1 VTRRGS
7 EVIHKNVGQHRGVFA
22 LRVPTTLPFLMP
34 ATRAFGAG
42 RLFGLIILVFLLIL
56 AAFIV
61 PLELRLRRQ
70 RQTARRQGHSP
81 TDRDRA

>member
-1 VTRRGS
+1 
-7 EVIHKNVGQHRGVFA
+7 
-22 LRVPTTLPFLMP
+22 MP

-81 TDRDRA
+81 IDRDSA